1 MAIKQID
8 FGSPEYDKMVSLR
21 KKILREP
28 LGLSFSDEELSE
40 EKNDILIAAFDED
53 EILGCC
59 VLTKINHEKIRLRQM
74 AVRAD
79 MQLTGIGAS
88 IMTFAENL
96 ARDKD
101 YNYMIMHSR
110 DTAIGFYEK
119 IGYKVVSDEF
129 TEVGISHHVME
140 KELEGS

>member
-8 FGSPEYDKMVSLR
+8 FGSPEYDQMVSLR

-28 LGLSFSDEELSE
+28 LGLSFTEEELAQ

-59 VLTKINHEKIRLRQM
+59 VLTKFNDEKIRLRQM

-96 ARDKD
+96 ARDKG

-110 DTAIGFYEK
+110 DTALGFYEK
-119 IGYKVVSDEF
+119 IGYRVVSDEF
-129 TEVGISHHVME
+129 SEVGIPHHVME
-140 KELEGS
+140 KVLAI

>member
-8 FGSPEYDKMVSLR
+8 FGSNEYDQMVLLR

-28 LGLSFSDEELSE
+28 LGLSFSEEELAQ

-53 EILGCC
+53 KILGCC
-59 VLTKINHEKIRLRQM
+59 VLTKFNNEKIRLRQM

-96 ARDKD
+96 AKDKGF
-101 YNYMIMHSR
+101 NYMIMHSR

-119 IGYKVVSDEF
+119 IGYKVTSDEF
-129 TEVGISHHVME
+129 TEVGISHHIMQ
-140 KELEGS
+140 KELGS

>member
-8 FGSPEYDKMVSLR
+8 FGSNEYDQMVLLR

-28 LGLSFSDEELSE
+28 LGLSFSEEELAQ

-59 VLTKINHEKIRLRQM
+59 VLTKFNNEKIRLRQM

-96 ARDKD
+96 AKDKGF
-101 YNYMIMHSR
+101 NYMIMHSR
-110 DTAIGFYEK
+110 DPAIGFYEK
-119 IGYKVVSDEF
+119 IGYKVTSDEF
-129 TEVGISHHVME
+129 TEVGISNHIMQ
-140 KELEGS
+140 KELGS

>member
-8 FGSPEYDKMVSLR
+8 FGSPEYDQMVSLR
-21 KKILREP
+21 NKILREP
-28 LGLSFSDEELSE
+28 LGLSFSEEELAQ

-59 VLTKINHEKIRLRQM
+59 ILTKINGEKIRLRQM
-74 AVRAD
+74 AVSAD

-119 IGYKVVSDEF
+119 LGYKVASDEF
-129 TEVGISHHVME
+129 TEVGLPHHIIE
-140 KELEGS
+140 KELRG

>member
-8 FGSPEYDKMVSLR
+8 FGTSEHRQMVELR

-28 LGLSFSDEELSE
+28 LGLSFTDEELAA
-40 EKNDILIAAFDED
+40 EKSDILIAAFDED

-59 VLTKINHEKIRLRQM
+59 VLSQVNNEKIRLRQM
-74 AVRAD
+74 AVRQD

-96 ARDKD
+96 ALDKG
-101 YNYMIMHSR
+101 YKYMIMHSR

-119 IGYKVVSDEF
+119 LGYKVVSEEF
-129 TEVGISHHVME
+129 KEVGLPHHIME
-140 KELEGS
+140 KELGG

>member
-8 FGSPEYDKMVSLR
+8 FGSPEYDQMVTLR

-28 LGLSFSDEELSE
+28 LGLSFTEEELDQ

-59 VLTKINHEKIRLRQM
+59 VLTRVNDEKIRLRQM

-96 ARDKD
+96 ARDKGFHF
-101 YNYMIMHSR
+101 MIMHSR

-119 IGYKVVSDEF
+119 IGYKIASDEF
-129 TEVGISHHVME
+129 TEVGLSHHVME
-140 KELEGS
+140 KVLG

>member
-1 MAIKQID
+1 MAIKQVD
-8 FGSPEYDKMVSLR
+8 FGSPEYDQMVSLR

-28 LGLSFSDEELSE
+28 LGLGFSDEELLE

-59 VLTKINHEKIRLRQM
+59 VLTKLNDEKIRLRQM

-96 ARDKD
+96 AQDKG

-110 DTAIGFYEK
+110 NTAIGFYEK

-129 TEVGISHHVME
+129 TEVGISHHIME
-140 KELEGS
+140 KELGG

>member
-8 FGSPEYDKMVSLR
+8 FGSNEYDQMVLLR

-28 LGLSFSDEELSE
+28 LGLSFSEEELAQ

-59 VLTKINHEKIRLRQM
+59 VLTKFNNEKIRLRQM

-96 ARDKD
+96 ARDKGF
-101 YNYMIMHSR
+101 NYMIMHSR

-119 IGYKVVSDEF
+119 IGYKVTSDEF
-129 TEVGISHHVME
+129 TEVGISHHIMQ
-140 KELEGS
+140 KELGS

>member
-8 FGSPEYDKMVSLR
+8 FGSPEYDQMVLLR

-28 LGLSFSDEELSE
+28 LGLTFSEEELAQ

-59 VLTKINHEKIRLRQM
+59 VLTKFNDEKIRLRQM
-74 AVRAD
+74 AVTAD

-96 ARDKD
+96 AQDKG
-101 YNYMIMHSR
+101 YKYMSMHSR

-119 IGYKVVSDEF
+119 IGYKVTSDEF
-129 TEVGISHHVME
+129 TEVGISHHIME
-140 KELEGS
+140 KELGS

>member
-8 FGSPEYDKMVSLR
+8 FGSPEYDQMVLLR

-28 LGLSFSDEELSE
+28 LGLTFSEEELAQ
-40 EKNDILIAAFDED
+40 EKNDILIAAFDEE

-59 VLTKINHEKIRLRQM
+59 VLTKFNDAKIRLRQM

-96 ARDKD
+96 ARDKG

-110 DTAIGFYEK
+110 DTALGFYEK

-129 TEVGISHHVME
+129 TEVGISHHIME
-140 KELEGS
+140 KELGS